1 MHIEDSDIMHQTQI
15 IIETYTYD
23 KHKVHTLRHI

>member
-1 MHIEDSDIMHQTQI
+1 MHIEESDIMHQTQI

-23 KHKVHTLRHI
+23 KVQALHHI